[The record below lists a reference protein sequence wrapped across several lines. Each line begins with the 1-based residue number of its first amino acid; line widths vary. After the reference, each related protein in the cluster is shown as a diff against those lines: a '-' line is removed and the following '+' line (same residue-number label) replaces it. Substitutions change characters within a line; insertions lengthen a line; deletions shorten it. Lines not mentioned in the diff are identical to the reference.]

1 MKTFRH
7 IPMPQFPVLQVEETG
22 SGRYYTTPTG
32 EKLPSMTTVLGH
44 FDHGWLEEW
53 QARVGIE
60 EANRQSAYAR
70 NRGSKLHDLVER
82 YVRNEEIDVK
92 KLMPH
97 LQQSF
102 RDILPAFDNVDNVQ
116 YQQTQLWSVKLGVAG
131 RCDLIADYCGT
142 PAVIDTKTSARPK
155 TEDQI
160 QSYFEQTTGYAL
172 MYEELLDIPLDG
184 IVIIMVNDE
193 DSKPQVFVK
202 YKDPFVRSLKEK
214 IETYRREVDYVS

>member
-7 IPMPQFPVLQVEETG
+7 LPSRQFPELQVEETG
-22 SGRYYTTPTG
+22 HGRYYTAPTG

-53 QARVGIE
+53 QARVGVE

-82 YVRNEEIDVK
+82 YVRNEDIDVR

-102 RDILPAFDNVDNVQ
+102 RDILPAFDGVDNVQ
-116 YQQTQLWSVKLGVAG
+116 YQETQLWSTELGVAG
-131 RCDLIADYCGT
+131 RCDLIADYYGI

-172 MYEELLDIPLDG
+172 MYEERTGVPLDT

-193 DSKPQVFVK
+193 DSKPQAFVK
-202 YKDPFVRSLKEK
+202 YKYPFISNLMEK
-214 IETYRREVDYVS
+214 IKTYKKENQYVS

>member
-7 IPMPQFPVLQVEETG
+7 IPMPQFPALQVEETG
-22 SGRYYTTPTG
+22 SGRYYTAPTG
-32 EKLPSMTTVLGH
+32 EKLPSMTTVLGY

-53 QARVGIE
+53 QARVGVE
-60 EANRQSAYAR
+60 EANRQSAFAR

-82 YVRNEEIDVK
+82 YVKNEVIDTK

-102 RDILPAFDNVDNVQ
+102 RDIMSEIDNVDNVQ
-116 YQQTQLWSVKLGVAG
+116 YQETQLWSTQLGVAG
-131 RCDLIADYCGT
+131 RCDMIADYCGT
-142 PAVIDTKTSARPK
+142 PAVIDIKTSARPK

-160 QSYFEQTTGYAL
+160 RSYFEQTTGYAL
-172 MYEELLDIPLDG
+172 MYEELISKPLEC

-193 DSKPQVFVK
+193 DSMPQVFVK
-202 YKDPFVRSLKEK
+202 YKDPFISSLKEK
-214 IETYRREVDYVS
+214 IETYRKENDYVS